1 MIFSVLKR
9 RWSDVCDA
17 YERNC
22 GHHVN
27 KSNFLGLYAKAHMQT
42 LTKDNIMSAF
52 KATGIVPF
60 NPDVITATKMAPS
73 LETSSQSGL
82 PVYLSSP
89 VQAVSAMLMDYRT
102 HPPTAE
108 SSQSSLPALSTH
120 LSSPTRSAIDSLAQ
134 SSGSFLLSSSP
145 ITSAIPPPLYST
157 QIISP
162 VKRRY
167 TKLLDLEPGTEHEQ
181 ALQDA
186 LRASEDTV
194 NNQKT
199 WMRGMQA
206 TTVIQNSYVGQT
218 HTRLQEHEERKKQ
231 PRKRSRLNGD
241 GRPKLVTGDEFTDR
255 VRTHEEEAD
264 QEEAAKEARG
274 EAVKKY
280 KVAVEEWKKLEES
293 CVAINERKRTRYQD
307 HVT

>member
-1 MIFSVLKR
+1 MHSTHTYQGLDVVIFSVLKR
-9 RWSDVCDA
+9 RWSDVRNE

-52 KATGIVPF
+52 KAMGIVPF

-89 VQAVSAMLMDYRT
+89 VRAVSAMLMDYRT
-102 HPPTAE
+102 HQPTAE
-108 SSQSSLPALSTH
+108 SSQSSPPAPSTH
-120 LSSPTRSAIDSLAQ
+120 LSSPTRSAVDSLAR

-145 ITSAIPPPLYST
+145 ITSAVPPPLYST

-162 VKRRY
+162 VKRCY
-167 TKLLDLEPGTEHEQ
+167 IELLDLEPGTECEQ

-186 LRASEDTV
+186 LCASEDTV

-199 WMRGMQA
+199 QMRGMQA
-206 TTVIQNSYVGQT
+206 TTVIQNSYVGQI
-218 HTRLQEHEERKKQ
+218 HTCLQEHEERKKR
-231 PRKRSRLNGD
+231 PRKRSQLNGD

-255 VRTHEEEAD
+255 V
-264 QEEAAKEARG
+264 
-274 EAVKKY
+274 
-280 KVAVEEWKKLEES
+280 
-293 CVAINERKRTRYQD
+293 
-307 HVT
+307 